1 MTGVAREPDCDE
13 RNDSVKTNA
22 TTRRFFYFILMVV
35 LAGQGCIPA
44 LSEIKDEGEEQ
55 SRIYQMP
62 IQVVWDAVPLMVKEL
77 GPVMVDE
84 NKKRGYFLAEN
95 KMSTLSHGERILI
108 VVEKVDA
115 VNTKVKIQSK
125 RIWMND
131 AAAKRWEIPM
141 LNKLDVMLGQRQ
153 PRIEKKEE

>member
-1 MTGVAREPDCDE
+1 M
-13 RNDSVKTNA
+13 KTNT

-62 IQVVWDAVPLMVKEL
+62 IQVVWDAVPIMVKEL

-84 NKKRGYFLAEN
+84 NKTRGYFLAEN

-153 PRIEKKEE
+153 PLIEKKEE